1 MSTPTASELGT
12 MDFAY
17 LGTPFVSVESKTGQ
31 NTNSLDFAYLGLPF
45 VGAQVGGGPPPVV
58 YNTTQFFMVF

>member
-1 MSTPTASELGT
+1 MATPTATDLGT
-12 MDFAY
+12 MDYAY
-17 LGTPFVSVESKTGQ
+17 QGTPFVDVESKAGQ

-45 VGAQVGGGPPPVV
+45 VGAQQGGTPPVT